1 MRVWITKY
9 ALTTGV
15 FEVADAEL
23 FANNSAVTWKSKEGY
38 SQYAHGKDWHRTR
51 EDAFARAEEMRVQKL
66 ASLEKQINRLRELTF
81 T

>member
-23 FANNSAVTWKSKEGY
+23 FANDSAVTWKSKEGY

-51 EDAFARAEEMRVQKL
+51 EDAFTRAEEMRVKKIAAL
-66 ASLEKQINRLRELTF
+66 EASIKRLRALTF